1 MAKSGKPPKRTD
13 NKKSAAG
20 KGGPNAPKSAAGKP
34 PAKEAP
40 RAPGK
45 ASAKASGRA
54 GTGAPGK
61 RDGKADATGS
71 KPSPRKGK
79 PAPVKNPYTKSDFDH
94 FRALLLARRD
104 RILRQV
110 TAMEREALKA
120 SDQDFSVDHMADHGS
135 DNYDQDF
142 TLSLVESERRELR
155 EINGALGRIRDG
167 SYGICE
173 GTGVVIGRPRLEAI
187 PYTRYSIEY
196 QRKVEAGEIDEEDL
210 RIEEDR
216 ERGEEEE

>member
-1 MAKSGKPPKRTD
+1 MAKSGKTPKRTE
-13 NKKSAAG
+13 KKGSSAKSAPSAP
-20 KGGPNAPKSAAGKP
+20 KGGVKK
-34 PAKEAP
+34 PAKEAA
-40 RAPGK
+40 RTGAK
-45 ASAKASGRA
+45 SSAKAAGRA
-54 GTGAPGK
+54 RT
-61 RDGKADATGS
+61 GKAAAMTAGSGEAVASARS
-71 KPSPRKGK
+71 KPV
-79 PAPVKNPYTKSDFDH
+79 AVKNPYTKVDFDH
-94 FRALLLARRD
+94 FRALLIARRD

-110 TAMEREALKA
+110 TSMEREALKA

-142 TLSLVESERRELR
+142 TLALVESERRELY

-196 QRKVEAGEIDEEDL
+196 QRKVEAGEIDEDDL
-210 RIEEDR
+210 RIEEER
-216 ERGEEEE
+216 ERSGEEEEE